1 MFTDITIWQ
10 LLIMVA
16 KLLGYV
22 GLAAAVGGPLMIW
35 LLQLTK
41 SNQSALLL
49 DIRAYGL
56 LFSSLGLVAV
66 LMQLLLETGAFSES
80 GFSGM
85 FDPFMLQIVWQSPI
99 GETALYRIIVF
110 LLSLF
115 IFVVLLKQLHRGLGS
130 VVVIVFSLLLIV
142 LGRSF
147 SLSGHSVSLHGGL
160 QLLLSLHVVMVMA
173 WMGSLYPLLK
183 ASYQLPVKAL
193 HLLMHRFGLYAQSVV
208 ALLILT
214 GAIIV
219 YSLLDSFNDLVNTS
233 YGQWLGVK
241 LLLVTFI
248 LLLAAYHKWRLVPRL
263 LITKQ
268 ARPSLTRSIILEMF
282 IAIAILFVTTIISS
296 VVGPLSLK

>member
-1 MFTDITIWQ
+1 MFIDITIWQ

-16 KLLGYV
+16 KLVGYA

-56 LFSSLGLVAV
+56 LLSSVGLVAV
-66 LMQLLLETGAFSES
+66 IMQLLLETGAFSES
-80 GFSGM
+80 GISGM
-85 FDPFMLQIVWQSPI
+85 LDPFMLEIVWQSPI
-99 GETALYRIIVF
+99 GETALYRIIGF
-110 LLSLF
+110 ILSLF
-115 IFVVLLKQLHRGLGS
+115 IFVVLLKQLHRGVRS
-130 VVVIVFSLLLIV
+130 VVVIVFCLLLIV

-173 WMGSLYPLLK
+173 WLGSLYPLWK
-183 ASYQLPVKAL
+183 ASHQLPVKAL

-219 YSLLDSFNDLVNTS
+219 YSLLDSFSDLVNTP
-233 YGQWLGVK
+233 YGQWLSVK
-241 LLLVTFI
+241 LLLVTLI

-263 LITKQ
+263 LSTKQ
-268 ARPSLTRSIILEMF
+268 ARTSLSRSISFEIF